1 MNIERRDF
9 DKEATTWDE
18 VPARIKLAN
27 DIAAAIS
34 NEILLKSNMDV
45 LDFGCGTG
53 LLTLQLQSVV
63 HSITGVDSSRGMI
76 DVLKAKIDRRNLSS
90 INTQFLDIEKGDIL
104 EGTYHLIVSG
114 MTLHHVKEIRP
125 LLDQFYRILT
135 PSGYLCVADLDLDDG
150 QFHDSNDGIYHFGFN
165 RALLRKDY
173 MEAGFDDIRDRT
185 AAEVMKPDP
194 DGGTRPFTVFLMTGR
209 KRSYALSPNYKVKG

>member
-9 DKEATTWDE
+9 DKEAATWDE
-18 VPARIKLAN
+18 IPARVKLAN

-34 NEILLKSNMDV
+34 DEILLTSNMDV

-53 LLTLQLQSVV
+53 LLTLQLQPVV

-76 DVLKAKIDRRNLSS
+76 DVLKAKIDKQNLPN
-90 INTQFLDIEKGDIL
+90 IKTQYLDTEKGDIL
-104 EGTYHLIVSG
+104 KGTYHLIVSG

-125 LLDQFYRILT
+125 LLNQFYRILK
-135 PSGYLCVADLDLDDG
+135 PSGYLCIADLDLDDG
-150 QFHDSNDGIYHFGFN
+150 QFHDNNNGVFHFGFD
-165 RALLRKDY
+165 RALLRKDF

-185 AAEVMKPDP
+185 AAEVMKPGS
-194 DGGTRPFTVFLMTGR
+194 DGGVRTFTVFLMTGR
-209 KRSYALSPNYKVKG
+209 KNHEH

>member
-27 DIAAAIS
+27 DIAAVIS
-34 NEILLKSNMDV
+34 NEILLTSNMDV

-76 DVLKAKIDRRNLSS
+76 DVLKAKIDRRNLPN

-150 QFHDSNDGIYHFGFN
+150 QFHDSNDGIYHFGFK

-173 MEAGFDDIRDRT
+173 MEAGFDDIRDKT

-194 DGGTRPFTVFLMTGR
+194 DKGTRPFTVFLMTGR
-209 KRSYALSPNYKVKG
+209 KKS

>member
-18 VPARIKLAN
+18 VPARVKLAN

-34 NEILLKSNMDV
+34 EEILLTSAMDV

-53 LLTLQLQSVV
+53 LLTLHLQPVV

-76 DVLKAKIDRRNLSS
+76 DVLKAKIGRENLSN
-90 INTQFLDIEKGDIL
+90 IKTQYLDTEKGDIL
-104 EGTYHLIVSG
+104 KSTYHLIVSG
-114 MTLHHVKEIRP
+114 MTLHHIKEIRP
-125 LLDQFYRILT
+125 LLDQFYRILM
-135 PSGYLCVADLDLDDG
+135 PSGYLCIADLDLDDG
-150 QFHDSNDGIYHFGFN
+150 RFHDNNNGVFHFGFD
-165 RALLRKDY
+165 RILLRKDF

-185 AAEVMKPDP
+185 AAEVMKPGS
-194 DGGTRPFTVFLMTGR
+194 DGGMRSFTIFLMTGR
-209 KRSYALSPNYKVKG
+209 KKHKH

>member
-9 DKEATTWDE
+9 DKEANTWDE
-18 VPARIKLAN
+18 VPARVKLAN

-34 NEILLKSNMDV
+34 KEILLTSNMDV

-53 LLTLQLQSVV
+53 LLTLQLQPVV

-76 DVLKAKIDRRNLSS
+76 DVLKAKIDKQNLP
-90 INTQFLDIEKGDIL
+90 NVKTQYLDTEKGNIL

-125 LLDQFYRILT
+125 LLDQFYRILA
-135 PSGYLCVADLDLDDG
+135 PSGYLCIADLDLDG
-150 QFHDSNDGIYHFGFN
+150 GKFHGNNDGIFHFGFD
-165 RALLRKDY
+165 RALLRRDFK
-173 MEAGFDDIRDRT
+173 EAGFDDIRDMT
-185 AAEVMKPDP
+185 AAELMKPVS
-194 DGGTRPFTVFLMTGR
+194 DGKVQPFTVFLMTGR
-209 KRSYALSPNYKVKG
+209 K

>member
-18 VPARIKLAN
+18 VPARVKLAN

-34 NEILLKSNMDV
+34 NEILLTSNMDV

-53 LLTLQLQSVV
+53 LLTLRLQPVV

-76 DVLKAKIDRRNLSS
+76 DVLKAKIDRQNLPNAKTQYL
-90 INTQFLDIEKGDIL
+90 NTEKGDIL
-104 EGTYHLIVSG
+104 KGTYHLIISG

-135 PSGYLCVADLDLDDG
+135 PSGYLCIADLDLDDG
-150 QFHDSNDGIYHFGFN
+150 KFHDNNEGIFHFGFD
-165 RALLRKDY
+165 RKLLRQDFIDT
-173 MEAGFDDIRDRT
+173 GFNDIRERT
-185 AAEVMKPDP
+185 AAEIMKPDSQ
-194 DGGTRPFTVFLMTGR
+194 GGIRPFTFFLMTGR
-209 KRSYALSPNYKVKG
+209 K

>member
-18 VPARIKLAN
+18 VPARVKLAN
-27 DIAAAIS
+27 DIAAAIL
-34 NEILLKSNMDV
+34 NENLLTSNMDV

-53 LLTLQLQSVV
+53 LLTLKLQSVV

-76 DVLKAKIDRRNLSS
+76 DVLKAKIDKQNLP
-90 INTQFLDIEKGDIL
+90 NVRTQYLDTEKDNIL

-125 LLDQFYRILT
+125 LLDQFYKILT
-135 PSGYLCVADLDLDDG
+135 SSGYLCIADLDLDDG
-150 QFHDSNDGIYHFGFN
+150 QFHSNNDGIFHFGFD
-165 RALLRKDY
+165 RALLRRDF
-173 MEAGFDDIRDRT
+173 MEAGFVDIRDRT
-185 AAEVMKPDP
+185 AAELMKPVADV
-194 DGGTRPFTVFLMTGR
+194 GVRPFTVFLMTGR
-209 KRSYALSPNYKVKG
+209 KIS

>member
-18 VPARIKLAN
+18 IPARVKLAN

-34 NEILLKSNMDV
+34 DEILLTSNMDV

-53 LLTLQLQSVV
+53 LLTLQLQPVV

-76 DVLKAKIDRRNLSS
+76 DVLKAKIDRQNLPN
-90 INTQFLDIEKGDIL
+90 IKTQYLDTEKGDIL
-104 EGTYHLIVSG
+104 KGTYHLIVSG

-125 LLDQFYRILT
+125 LLDQFCKILK
-135 PSGYLCVADLDLDDG
+135 PSGYLCIADLDLDDG
-150 QFHDSNDGIYHFGFN
+150 QFHDNNDGVFHFGFD
-165 RALLRKDY
+165 RALLRKDF
-173 MEAGFDDIRDRT
+173 MEAGFEDIRDRP
-185 AAEVMKPDP
+185 AAEVMKPGS
-194 DGGTRPFTVFLMTGR
+194 DGGVRTFTVFLMTGR
-209 KRSYALSPNYKVKG
+209 KKP

>member
-18 VPARIKLAN
+18 VPARVKLAN

-34 NEILLKSNMDV
+34 DEIVLTSNMDV

-53 LLTLQLQSVV
+53 LLTLQLQPVV
-63 HSITGVDSSRGMI
+63 HSITGVDSSHGMI
-76 DVLKAKIDRRNLSS
+76 DVLKAKIDKQNLPN
-90 INTQFLDIEKGDIL
+90 IRTQYLDTEKGDIL

-125 LLDQFYRILT
+125 LLDQFYRILA
-135 PSGYLCVADLDLDDG
+135 PSGYLCIADLDLDDG
-150 QFHDSNDGIYHFGFN
+150 QFHDNNDGIFHFGFD
-165 RALLRKDY
+165 RALLRKDF
-173 MEAGFDDIRDRT
+173 MDAGFDDIRDRT
-185 AAEVMKPDP
+185 AAEVMKPGS
-194 DGGTRPFTVFLMTGR
+194 DGGVRPFTVFLMTGR
-209 KRSYALSPNYKVKG
+209 KNREH